1 MIRKC
6 TINDLKNLTEMSIK
20 LWPNHKIDEMY
31 NEIADILAN
40 ENSVYFI
47 AEEGGIAIGF
57 AQCQIRSDYVE
68 GTSKSPVG
76 YLEAIYIEEGYR
88 LKNYGS
94 ILVGACEEWTK
105 ENNCIEFGS
114 DCEIENTNSY
124 EFHLKMGFKEANRII
139 CFTKK
144 LD

>member
-20 LWPNHKIDEMY
+20 LWPNHNIDEMY
-31 NEIADILAN
+31 SEIADILVN

-76 YLEAIYIEEGYR
+76 YLEAIYIEEDYR

-94 ILVGACEEWTK
+94 ILVRACEEWTK